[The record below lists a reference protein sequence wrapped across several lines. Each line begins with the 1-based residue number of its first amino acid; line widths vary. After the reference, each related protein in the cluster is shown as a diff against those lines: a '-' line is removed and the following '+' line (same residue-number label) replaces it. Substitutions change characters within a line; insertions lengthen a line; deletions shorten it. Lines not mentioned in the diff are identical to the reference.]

1 MTEQQKKVA
10 APAVHYGFGTS
21 VGAIY
26 GMLLESMQVKLA
38 GWGLPFGALVWLAA
52 HVIVVPA
59 LDLSEPV
66 TKSALASEAAE
77 LGAHLVYGVTVES
90 VRRLLRR

>member
-26 GMLLESMQVKLA
+26 GMLLESRQVKLA

-59 LDLSEPV
+59 LDLSEQV
-66 TKSALASEAAE
+66 TSRRWLRKRLN
-77 LGAHLVYGVTVES
+77 LVHTWCME
-90 VRRLLRR
+90 